1 MNGSSHQLRRV
12 GLLKSF
18 IANNKLLVALLFSIT
33 GNIIAW
39 FHMNAQFRWEWA
51 KSQWWIVLIGVPIS
65 YLFYYSTRMFYEYF
79 GQYWTVRPI
88 GFGVATLTFGILT
101 AVFLK
106 ELPSFK
112 IWLSLILAVVIILL
126 NISNTID
133 KVN

>member
-1 MNGSSHQLRRV
+1 MNGRSHQLRRV

-39 FHMNAQFRWEWA
+39 FHMNAQFRWDWA
-51 KSQWWIVLIGVPIS
+51 KSQWWILLGGIPIS
-65 YLFYYSTRMFYEYF
+65 YLFFYSTRMFYEHF

-88 GFGVATLTFGILT
+88 GFGVATLTFGLLT
-101 AVFLK
+101 AIFLK

-112 IWLSLILAVVIILL
+112 IWISLILAVVIILL
-126 NISNTID
+126 NISNTMD

>member
-1 MNGSSHQLRRV
+1 MNGRSHQLRRV

-106 ELPSFK
+106 ELPTFK

>member
-1 MNGSSHQLRRV
+1 MNGRSHQLRRV

-18 IANNKLLVALLFSIT
+18 IANNNLLVALLFSIT

>member
-1 MNGSSHQLRRV
+1 MNGRSHQLRRV

-51 KSQWWIVLIGVPIS
+51 KSQWWIVLLGVPIS

>member
-106 ELPSFK
+106 ELPTFK

>member
-1 MNGSSHQLRRV
+1 MNGRSHQLRRV

-112 IWLSLILAVVIILL
+112 IWISLILAVVIILL

>member
-1 MNGSSHQLRRV
+1 MNGRLHQLRRV

>member
-1 MNGSSHQLRRV
+1 MNGRSHQLRRV

>member
-1 MNGSSHQLRRV
+1 MNGRSHQLRRV

-101 AVFLK
+101 AAFLK